1 MLPNNILSGFLLLC
15 CILLAFTA
23 IASLIRA
30 IRGPRFT
37 DRLMAVNMI
46 GTMVIAM
53 MCILS
58 VYLKQSFLIDVA
70 IVYALLSALSVFV
83 LARLVIVRR
92 YGQIE
97 REKSTPI
104 LEEGSV
110 TNAESNH

>member
-1 MLPNNILSGFLLLC
+1 MLPNNLISGFLMLC
-15 CILLAFTA
+15 CILLAITA

-46 GTMVIAM
+46 STMIISM

-70 IVYALLSALSVFV
+70 LVYALLSVLSVVV

-92 YGQIE
+92 FSQME
-97 REKSTPI
+97 RENTAPL
-104 LEEGSV
+104 LEERR
-110 TNAESNH
+110 ESHV

>member
-1 MLPNNILSGFLLLC
+1 MLPNNLISGFLMLC
-15 CILLAFTA
+15 CILLAIAA

-46 GTMVIAM
+46 GTMIIAM

-70 IVYALLSALSVFV
+70 IVYALLSVLSVVV

-92 YGQIE
+92 FSQME
-97 REKSTPI
+97 RENTTPV
-104 LEEGSV
+104 LEEGRETHV
-110 TNAESNH
+110 

>member
-1 MLPNNILSGFLLLC
+1 MLPNNLIPGFLMLC
-15 CILLAFTA
+15 CILLAITA

-46 GTMVIAM
+46 STMIISM

-70 IVYALLSALSVFV
+70 LVYALLSVLSVVV

-92 YGQIE
+92 FSQME
-97 REKSTPI
+97 RENTAPL
-104 LEEGSV
+104 LEERR
-110 TNAESNH
+110 ESHV